1 MRLTVGRRV
10 GLSFAGLLVVVG
22 ALGVYGFVSNQR
34 TAAQVG
40 ETVPAAMESAVAAGE
55 LELHAR
61 GAAQALAGQAAAATS
76 DLTAS
81 NAARDG
87 FAAALGR
94 LERATTMPEDAA
106 QAKQLFAD
114 MMEKG
119 EGMVRA
125 TADQQWMEAGE
136 RTRAFKAASEALLAK
151 LESLRVGQVTAV
163 RESLAEVG
171 ATLQV
176 RGGVFAAG
184 FAAALILGAFLAQRL
199 LRRVVSP
206 VVELSTVAR
215 RIAEGD
221 LTQDVPVRGGDEIAD
236 LQEAMRGMAHNLGRV
251 LGEVRSGADALLAAS
266 GQVSATSQTLS
277 QGTGEQAASVEETT
291 ASLEEMSASIG
302 QNAENSQATE
312 RMATEGSRDADEG
325 GKRVR
330 ETVEAMRRIA
340 ERIEVVE
347 EIAYQT
353 NLLAL
358 NAAIEAARAGEH
370 GKGFAVVASEVRKLS
385 EGAQKAARE
394 IGELTGTSLA
404 VAERSGEM
412 IERLVPTIQKTAG
425 LVQEVAAAS
434 REQKE
439 GVAQISR
446 AMGAVDQV
454 TQRNASAAEELA
466 ATADQV
472 AIQAEALQKLVAFFR
487 IRGDGSALSRPEAAA
502 ALPGASRALSARA
515 NGAAPPG
522 RRDDVAAGRAD
533 A

>member
-1 MRLTVGRRV
+1 
-10 GLSFAGLLVVVG
+10 
-22 ALGVYGFVSNQR
+22 
-34 TAAQVG
+34 
-40 ETVPAAMESAVAAGE
+40 MESAVAAGE

-76 DLTAS
+76 DLTDAT
-81 NAARDG
+81 AARDG
-87 FAAALGR
+87 FAAALDR
-94 LERATTMPEDAA
+94 LERATTMPEAAA
-106 QAKQLFAD
+106 QAKQLFAE

-136 RTRAFKAASEALLAK
+136 RTRAFKAASEALLAT
-151 LESLRVGQVTAV
+151 LHSLRVGQVTAV
-163 RESLAEVG
+163 RESLAG
-171 ATLQV
+171 ARATLEV

-184 FAAALILGAFLAQRL
+184 FAAALVLGAFLAQRL

-206 VVELSTVAR
+206 VVQLSTIAR
-215 RIAEGD
+215 RVAEGD
-221 LTQDVPVRGGDEIAD
+221 LTLEVPVRGGDEIAD
-236 LQEAMRGMAHNLGRV
+236 LQEAMQAMARNLGRV
-251 LGEVRSGADALLAAS
+251 LGEVRAGADALLAAS

-291 ASLEEMSASIG
+291 ASLEQMSASIG
-302 QNAENSQATE
+302 QNAESSQATE
-312 RMATEGSRDADEG
+312 RMATEGSRDADES

-330 ETVEAMRRIA
+330 ETVDAMRRIA

-404 VAERSGEM
+404 VAERSGAM

-439 GVAQISR
+439 GVAQITR
-446 AMGAVDQV
+446 AMSAVDQV
-454 TQRNASAAEELA
+454 TQRNASAAEELS

-487 IRGDGSALSRPEAAA
+487 IRGDGSAPRPGAVA
-502 ALPGASRALSARA
+502 ALPAVSRAGTASV
-515 NGAAPPG
+515 NGAAAP
-522 RRDDVAAGRAD
+522 REDRAAGGVEP
-533 A
+533 

>member
-1 MRLTVGRRV
+1 MRLTVGKRV
-10 GLSFAGLLVVVG
+10 GLSFAGLLVAVG

-61 GAAQALAGQAAAATS
+61 GASQALAGQAAAATS
-76 DLTAS
+76 DLAAAH
-81 NAARDG
+81 AARDG
-87 FAAALGR
+87 FAAALAR
-94 LERATTMPEDAA
+94 LERTTTMPEAVA
-106 QAKQLFAD
+106 EAKQLFAEVMD
-114 MMEKG
+114 KG

-136 RTRAFKAASEALLAK
+136 RTRAFKAAADALLPK
-151 LESLRVGQVTAV
+151 LETLRVGQVSAV

-171 ATLQV
+171 STLEA
-176 RGGVFAAG
+176 RAAVFAAG
-184 FAAALILGAFLAQRL
+184 FAAALMLGAFLAQRL

-206 VVELSTVAR
+206 VVQLASVAR

-221 LTQDVPVRGGDEIAD
+221 LTQEVPVRGGDEIGD
-236 LQEAMRGMAHNLGRV
+236 LQEAMQAMARNLGRV

-312 RMATEGSRDADEG
+312 KMATEGSRDADEG
-325 GKRVR
+325 GTRVR

-404 VAERSGEM
+404 VAEKSGQM
-412 IERLVPTIQKTAG
+412 IERLVPTIQKTAA

-446 AMGAVDQV
+446 AMSAVDQV

-487 IRGDGSALSRPEAAA
+487 VHAGGEALPRPAGAPTAA
-502 ALPGASRALSARA
+502 ALPPAPAARSAA
-515 NGAAPPG
+515 MNGAA
-522 RRDDVAAGRAD
+522 RSA
-533 A
+533 